1 MASAIPFLSVYLVL
15 VGMMLGSFIN
25 LAADRVPRGESL
37 ITPPSH
43 CRACGRR
50 LNAID
55 LLPVAGF
62 LLRRGR
68 CASCGAPIGA
78 GAPIVEAVSGATMA
92 VALIWLGPWPGAAVG
107 IALIAGWGLAV
118 TVRALATARARPSS

>member
-1 MASAIPFLSVYLVL
+1 LASAIPFLNVYLVL
-15 VGMMLGSFIN
+15 VGVMLGSFIN
-25 LAADRVPRGESL
+25 LAADRVPRRESL

-50 LNAID
+50 LNAVD
-55 LLPVAGF
+55 LLPVVGY

-68 CASCGAPIGA
+68 CATCGVSIGA
-78 GAPIVEAVSGATMA
+78 AAPFVEAISGAWMA

-107 IALIAGWGLAV
+107 LALVAVWGLAV
-118 TVRALATARARPSS
+118 TVWALTTARARPLS